1 MNKLSRKHKIYLTS
15 ILFFVSIVGFM
26 LKLPVVFR
34 HHCYDKVLHFLF
46 YFFAAAFFNF
56 LFRKKHLLI
65 FFGLLGFGIFIEL
78 FQSFSNRFYSKR
90 IHGDFD
96 SLDVYANLSGLIFFS
111 VVWIILKIISF
122 IYKKLFK

>member
-1 MNKLSRKHKIYLTS
+1 MINLSTTHKIYLTS

-26 LKLPVVFR
+26 FKLPTVFR
-34 HHCYDKVLHFLF
+34 HHDKELHFLF

-56 LFRKKHLLI
+56 LFRKKHLII
-65 FFGLLGFGIFIEL
+65 FFGLLSFGIFIEL

-96 SLDVYANLSGLIFFS
+96 SQDVYANLSGLVLFS
-111 VVWIILKIISF
+111 IVWIILKIISF

>member
-1 MNKLSRKHKIYLTS
+1 MKSLSTTHKIYLTS

-26 LKLPVVFR
+26 FKLPTVFR
-34 HHCYDKVLHFLF
+34 HHDKELHFLF

-96 SLDVYANLSGLIFFS
+96 SLDVYANLSGLILFS
-111 VVWIILKIISF
+111 VVWSILKIISF

>member
-1 MNKLSRKHKIYLTS
+1 MINLSTTHKIYLTS

-26 LKLPVVFR
+26 FKLPTVFR
-34 HHCYDKVLHFLF
+34 HHDKELHFLF

-56 LFRKKHLLI
+56 LFRKKHLII
-65 FFGLLGFGIFIEL
+65 FFGLLSFGIFIEL

-96 SLDVYANLSGLIFFS
+96 SQDVYANLSGLILFS
-111 VVWIILKIISF
+111 VVWSILKIISF

>member
-1 MNKLSRKHKIYLTS
+1 MINLSTTHKIYLTS

-26 LKLPVVFR
+26 FKLPTVFR
-34 HHCYDKVLHFLF
+34 HHDKELHFLF

-56 LFRKKHLLI
+56 LFRKKHLII
-65 FFGLLGFGIFIEL
+65 FFGLLSFGIFIEL

-96 SLDVYANLSGLIFFS
+96 SQDVYANLSGLFLFS

>member
-1 MNKLSRKHKIYLTS
+1 MKSLRTTHKRYLTS
-15 ILFFVSIVGFM
+15 ILFLVSIVGFM
-26 LKLPVVFR
+26 FKLPVVFR
-34 HHCYDKVLHFLF
+34 HHDKELHFLF

-65 FFGLLGFGIFIEL
+65 FFGLLGFSIFIEL

-96 SLDVYANLSGLIFFS
+96 SQDVYANLSGLILFS
-111 VVWIILKIISF
+111 IVWIILKIISF

>member
-1 MNKLSRKHKIYLTS
+1 MINLSTTHKIYLTS

-26 LKLPVVFR
+26 FKLPTVFR
-34 HHCYDKVLHFLF
+34 HHDKELHFLF

-56 LFRKKHLLI
+56 LFRKKHLII

-96 SLDVYANLSGLIFFS
+96 SQDVYANLSGLIFFS

>member
-1 MNKLSRKHKIYLTS
+1 MKSLSTTHKIYLTS

-26 LKLPVVFR
+26 FKLPTVFR
-34 HHCYDKVLHFLF
+34 HHDKELHFLF

-96 SLDVYANLSGLIFFS
+96 SQDVYANLSGLIFFS

>member
-1 MNKLSRKHKIYLTS
+1 MINLSSNHKIYLTS

-26 LKLPVVFR
+26 LKLPAVFR
-34 HHCYDKVLHFLF
+34 HHDKELHFLF

-96 SLDVYANLSGLIFFS
+96 SQDVYANLSGLIFFS

>member
-1 MNKLSRKHKIYLTS
+1 MIKLSSNHKIYLTS

-26 LKLPVVFR
+26 FKLPAVFR
-34 HHCYDKVLHFLF
+34 HHDKELHFLF

-96 SLDVYANLSGLIFFS
+96 SQDVYANLSGLILFS
-111 VVWIILKIISF
+111 VVWSILKIISF
-122 IYKKLFK
+122 IFKKLFK